1 MQTENHE
8 IEVKKGSGNI
18 FADLRLED
26 ADELLARSQI
36 GFFVFKILE
45 DKKLKQREIA
55 SVLGRCHRPF
65 EMMLRLGR
73 EHPYRFESGLDH
85 WRN

>member
-8 IEVKKGSGNI
+8 IEVEKSSGSI
-18 FADLRLED
+18 FADLELEN

-45 DKKLKQREIA
+45 D
-55 SVLGRCHRPF
+55 
-65 EMMLRLGR
+65 
-73 EHPYRFESGLDH
+73 
-85 WRN
+85 